1 MTLPSGLVLGIDIG
15 GTSVKAVLMSGEKMI
30 ASGKSEAYD
39 RPGRGRLIE
48 AVRSA
53 CSGMDVHG
61 CAVGLCAPGAWDDVT
76 MSVAQSAHVPGIV
89 GIPLDDL
96 VEESLGL
103 RAGVRVSTDAHAA
116 AYDVWKSER
125 LRGRLLAISIGTGVG
140 AAVLDDGHLLRVS
153 GRSSGHMGQWD
164 VSLEGECGDTPI
176 GPDGGRGALEA
187 YLGAAALRRR
197 YGDDLS
203 GFAMRLNP
211 NDPPLRAL
219 ARALRIAHAV
229 YRPDH
234 VRLLGGLGVRLGERV
249 AHIHSLVCDQLTS
262 LARPGWSL
270 IAGRDDFHAARGAA
284 ALVAESPGIA
294 E

>member
-1 MTLPSGLVLGIDIG
+1 MTLASGFVLGIDIG
-15 GTSVKAVLMSGEKMI
+15 GTSVKAVLMSGERMI
-30 ASGKSEAYD
+30 ASGKSEPYD

-48 AVRSA
+48 AVRRA
-53 CSGMDVHG
+53 CSGMDVQR
-61 CAVGLCAPGAWDDVT
+61 CEVGLCAPGAWDDAT
-76 MSVAQSAHVPGIV
+76 KSVALSAHVPGIV

-103 RAGVRVSTDAHAA
+103 RTRVRVSTDAHAA
-116 AYDVWKSER
+116 AYDIWRSER

-140 AAVLDDGHLLRVS
+140 AAILDDGQLLRVS

-164 VSLEGECGDTPI
+164 VSLEGEGGETPI

-197 YGDDLS
+197 YGDDPS
-203 GFAMRLNP
+203 VIEARLDANE
-211 NDPPLRAL
+211 PPLRAL

-234 VRLLGGLGVRLGERV
+234 VRLLGGLGVRLGGRV
-249 AHIHSLVCDQLTS
+249 AQIHTLVCDQLTS

-270 IAGRDDFHAARGAA
+270 EAGRDDFHAARGAA
-284 ALVAESPGIA
+284 ALVAE
-294 E
+294 